1 MASGFISSLTLL
13 ADAEIRFVLV
23 GVTGINFY
31 ARDAAHAF
39 ATLDVGVLLDT
50 TVSNLRDALKTLRS
64 ADFRF
69 EAGGEPFLD
78 DGDDQALSNIIRS
91 GASISARHD
100 EEGQIDL
107 MLSMTGAS
115 YQELESDARTF
126 DIDGRSVLVGR
137 LERLLRSKELSGRP
151 KDKEFL
157 RAFAAQMEET
167 DKGE

>member
-13 ADAEIRFVLV
+13 ADADIRFVLV

-39 ATLDVGVLLDT
+39 STLDVDVLLEG
-50 TVSNLRDALKTLRS
+50 TVSNLRDALETLSS
-64 ADFRF
+64 ADFGF
-69 EAGGEPFLD
+69 EAGGEAFLA
-78 DGDDQALSNIIRS
+78 GCDDQALSNIIRS

-115 YQELESDARTF
+115 YQELASDARTF
-126 DIDGRSVLVGR
+126 DIEGRSVMVGR

-151 KDKEFL
+151 RNREFL

-167 DKGE
+167 DEGE